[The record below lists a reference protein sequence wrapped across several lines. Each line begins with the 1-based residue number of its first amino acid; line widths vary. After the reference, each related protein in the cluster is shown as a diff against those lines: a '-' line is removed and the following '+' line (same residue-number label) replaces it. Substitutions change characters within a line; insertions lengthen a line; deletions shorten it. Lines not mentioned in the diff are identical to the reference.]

1 MESVLKGKV
10 ALITGSVRG
19 IGKAV
24 SLCFAKAGAHI
35 ILNYTSEKS
44 GEEAGKLVT
53 QIESLGVKAIAVK
66 ADVSKSEEAK
76 LLIQTALDNFGKL
89 DILVNN
95 AGITKDMLL
104 LRMTEKEFD
113 QVIDV
118 NLKGTFNCTK
128 EASRFMMKTGGSIIN
143 LTSVVGLS
151 GNAGQSN
158 YAASKA
164 GVIGFT
170 KSVAKEFAGK
180 KLRINAIAP
189 GFIQTDMT
197 DVLSDKVKEEIVRN
211 IPMKRFGIGDEVAN
225 VALFLA
231 SDLSSYVTGEVIRVD
246 GGMAM

>member
-1 MESVLKGKV
+1 MGCVLKGKV

-19 IGKAV
+19 IGKAI
-24 SLCFAKAGAHI
+24 SLCFAKAGADVVI
-35 ILNYTSEKS
+35 NYISDRSELEANNLV
-44 GEEAGKLVT
+44 EELK
-53 QIESLGVKAIAVK
+53 QMGVKALAIK
-66 ADVSKSEEAK
+66 ADISKSEEAK
-76 LLIQTALDNFGKL
+76 SLIAEAIKHFGKL

-104 LRMTEKEFD
+104 LRMTEQEFD
-113 QVIDV
+113 KVIEV
-118 NLKGTFNCTK
+118 NLKGIFNCTK
-128 EASRFMMKTGGSIIN
+128 EASRAMLRTGGSIIN
-143 LTSVVGLS
+143 MTSVVGIN

-180 KLRINAIAP
+180 KLRVNAIAP
-189 GFIQTDMT
+189 GFIETDMT
-197 DVLSDKVKEEIVRN
+197 SVLADKVKEDVMRN
-211 IPMKRFGIGDEVAN
+211 IPMKRFGASDEVAK

-231 SDLSSYVTGEVIRVD
+231 SDLSSYVTGEVIKVD

>member
-1 MESVLKGKV
+1 MLKGKV

-19 IGKAV
+19 IGKAI
-24 SLCFAKAGAHI
+24 SLCFAKAGADI
-35 ILNYTSEKS
+35 VINYTSDSSEV
-44 GEEAGKLVT
+44 EAKKLVEELK
-53 QIESLGVKAIAVK
+53 QMGVKVLAIK

-76 LLIQTALDNFGKL
+76 GLITEAIKSFGKL

-104 LRMTEKEFD
+104 LRMTEQEFD
-113 QVIDV
+113 KVIEV
-118 NLKGTFNCTK
+118 NLKGIFNCTK
-128 EASRFMMKTGGSIIN
+128 EASRAMMKTGGSIIN
-143 LTSVVGLS
+143 MTSVVGLS

-180 KLRINAIAP
+180 KLRVNAIAP
-189 GFIQTDMT
+189 GFIETDMT
-197 DVLSDKVKEEIVRN
+197 NVLTDKVKEDVMRN
-211 IPMKRFGIGDEVAN
+211 IPMKRFGSSDEVAK

>member
-1 MESVLKGKV
+1 MGCVLKGKV

-19 IGKAV
+19 IGKAI
-24 SLCFAKAGAHI
+24 SLCFAKAGADI
-35 ILNYTSEKS
+35 VINYTSDSSEV
-44 GEEAGKLVT
+44 EAKKLVEELE
-53 QIESLGVKAIAVK
+53 QMGVKVLAIK

-76 LLIQTALDNFGKL
+76 ALITEAIKSFGKL

-104 LRMTEKEFD
+104 LRMTEQEFD
-113 QVIDV
+113 KVIEV
-118 NLKGTFNCTK
+118 NLKGIFNCTK
-128 EASRFMMKTGGSIIN
+128 EASRAMMKTGGSIIN
-143 LTSVVGLS
+143 MTSVVGLS

-180 KLRINAIAP
+180 KLRVNAIAP
-189 GFIQTDMT
+189 GFINTDMT
-197 DVLSDKVKEEIVRN
+197 NVLTDKVKEDIMRN
-211 IPMKRFGIGDEVAN
+211 IPMKRFGSSDEVAK

>member
-53 QIESLGVKAIAVK
+53 QIESLGVKAIAVR
-66 ADVSKSEEAK
+66 ADISKSEEAK

-89 DILVNN
+89 DVLVNN

-180 KLRINAIAP
+180 NLRINAIAP

>member
-76 LLIQTALDNFGKL
+76 LLIQTALDNFGRL

-128 EASRFMMKTGGSIIN
+128 EASRLMMKTGGSIIN

-180 KLRINAIAP
+180 NLRINAIAP

-197 DVLSDKVKEEIVRN
+197 DVLSDKVKEEIIRN

>member
-180 KLRINAIAP
+180 NLRINAIAP

>member
-1 MESVLKGKV
+1 MLKGKV

-44 GEEAGKLVT
+44 GEEAGKLVA

-89 DILVNN
+89 DVLVNN

-128 EASRFMMKTGGSIIN
+128 EASRVMMKTGGSIIN

-151 GNAGQSN
+151 GNVGQSN

-180 KLRINAIAP
+180 NLRINAIAP

-197 DVLSDKVKEEIVRN
+197 DVLKDKVKEEIIRN